1 MNMYQAVSC
10 VLGAWGGWPNP
21 SSSKFLR
28 GFCTHT
34 LTHKT
39 NNSQAWLYVRDNC
52 VEKLFWSGFWG
63 KDLSEEKSELWV
75 CLWYIDDEKGWQVLR
90 QWKETTERTVIKETL
105 SPMESEKLDLKGL
118 VKILIIYTVW
128 QSYCAGDQRLQIL
141 YLCNSQLS
149 RIISFNLEYIC
160 LFIRTFK

>member
-10 VLGAWGGWPNP
+10 VLEAWEGWPNP
-21 SSSKFLR
+21 FSSKYFR
-28 GFCTHT
+28 GFFTHR

-63 KDLSEEKSELWV
+63 KDLGEEKSELWV
-75 CLWYIDDEKGWQVLR
+75 CLWYVDDERGWRVLR
-90 QWKETTERTVIKETL
+90 QRKETTERTVIKETL
-105 SPMESEKLDLKGL
+105 SPMGSEKLDLKGL

-128 QSYCAGDQRLQIL
+128 QSSCARDQRLQIL

-149 RIISFNLEYIC
+149 QIISFNLEYIC